1 MTAVPRF
8 GILHHRGGRY
18 RTKLQPCLGEAVPLQ
33 QQEAPGNS
41 PGTALWADEESERS
55 HKRSHKR
62 RLTRSHLKLY
72 KSLKDSSRKEDLERH
87 E

>member
-55 HKRSHKR
+55 HKR